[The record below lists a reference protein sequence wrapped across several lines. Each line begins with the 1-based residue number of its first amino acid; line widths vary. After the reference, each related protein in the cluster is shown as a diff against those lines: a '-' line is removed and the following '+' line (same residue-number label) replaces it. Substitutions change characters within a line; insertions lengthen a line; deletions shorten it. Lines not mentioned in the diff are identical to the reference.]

1 MSTHNEKAAM
11 LGPGVHLGM
20 FAVRARLDRSGFD
33 VLAQKDARNL
43 LPTVAMPM
51 DHLEPWQTRFLARHQ
66 SMTVLALAQR
76 LETMEHAST
85 QERLFAS
92 DLRHAISALRQ
103 GLDDAR
109 FDEAT
114 LLPREVQ
121 VPCFTREE
129 TPRPSTCTLIAFR
142 IVLPIHA
149 TVESTQCEFTPL
161 NFFKL
166 RQLTYEGSP
175 HHVEF
180 SHMVHRDMSYVPPE
194 DSARRAS
201 TATRG
206 AHKPKSSFSRAVD
219 SMSHALPGR
228 RRGGTHSSRLPS
240 TRSQEELSRVPSHP
254 SSVFHARDDSSFE
267 DGHKLGSMSASS
279 GVEELGELQQHST
292 KQLFGGIMVSQE
304 IMVDVQE
311 VSTLMFLWPVL
322 VSDN

>member
-1 MSTHNEKAAM
+1 
-11 LGPGVHLGM
+11 
-20 FAVRARLDRSGFD
+20 
-33 VLAQKDARNL
+33 
-43 LPTVAMPM
+43 
-51 DHLEPWQTRFLARHQ
+51 
-66 SMTVLALAQR
+66 
-76 LETMEHAST
+76 
-85 QERLFAS
+85 
-92 DLRHAISALRQ
+92 
-103 GLDDAR
+103 
-109 FDEAT
+109 
-114 LLPREVQ
+114 
-121 VPCFTREE
+121 
-129 TPRPSTCTLIAFR
+129 
-142 IVLPIHA
+142 
-149 TVESTQCEFTPL
+149 
-161 NFFKL
+161 
-166 RQLTYEGSP
+166 
-175 HHVEF
+175 
-180 SHMVHRDMSYVPPE
+180 MSYVPPE